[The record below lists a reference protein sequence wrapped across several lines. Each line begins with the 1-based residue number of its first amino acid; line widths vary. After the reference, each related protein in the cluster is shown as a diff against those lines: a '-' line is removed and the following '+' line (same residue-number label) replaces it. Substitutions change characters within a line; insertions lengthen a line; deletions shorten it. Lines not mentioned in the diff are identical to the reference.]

1 MEQAQVELIV
11 RATARVSAACFAA
24 ALIAFAARAPRH
36 HEAGSTGVRLFV
48 AFILAH
54 TIHFGAVLWLAVLT
68 SGENIRARDGWF
80 VVLTVGALF
89 YLAAFAILGAWRG
102 FGAGRTVTRAK
113 RLAGHAGVAFIAVIF
128 LNSYAARVGRMPV
141 YWVPAILMVA
151 VVTGYFIRV
160 GGDRVQDTRVAP
172 PM

>member
-1 MEQAQVELIV
+1 MIV

-24 ALIAFAARAPRH
+24 ALVAFAARARQH
-36 HEAGSTGVRLFV
+36 HDAGSTGVHLFV
-48 AFILAH
+48 AFIAAH

-68 SGENIRARDGWF
+68 AGENIRARDGWF

-89 YLAAFAILGAWRG
+89 YLGAFAILRTWRRLD
-102 FGAGRTVTRAK
+102 AGRMPARGERVA
-113 RLAGHAGVAFIAVIF
+113 AHAAVAFIAAVF
-128 LNSYAARVGRMPV
+128 LNSYAARLGRMPV
-141 YWVPAILMVA
+141 YWVPAILMAA

-160 GGDRVQDTRVAP
+160 RGYRFQDTRVAP